1 MKKILIIMVLA
12 LLLLASVP
20 ATANTIQ
27 MANPDGTMSRDIII
41 YYVNGTLFGLYNT
54 SSLITGIDTMNN
66 SYIFTL
72 KPQGNSLIDDPGD
85 WLTDTA
91 FPYVQANFLYLIILF
106 ALMAILVARR

>member
-1 MKKILIIMVLA
+1 MKKILIIMMLA

-27 MANPDGTMSRDIII
+27 MSNPDGTGQRDIIV
-41 YYVNGTLFGLYNT
+41 YYANGSTLFGVYNT
-54 SSLITGIDTMNN
+54 TSLITLDTSNN